1 MFFRGICLYFVD
13 VMNKGIG
20 DIYIIV
26 NVLDMD
32 IRFFKN
38 KIVKVFIDY

>member
-20 DIYIIV
+20 DIDIIV